1 MLFRSGATSGSTTV
15 VASATASG
23 TITLPA
29 GTGTATVNGVSTNI
43 VSGTSQATTSGTS
56 FTFTGIPSWA
66 KRITVLFNGVS
77 LSGTDN
83 FLIQIGSGSVTT
95 SGYNSATGYGG
106 TSSGVTAPATS
117 TSGFVC
123 QDGSSANV
131 IYGNVLIHLFSNY
144 TYISAYTA
152 GSVQSGSTP
161 YFNVGGGSVTL
172 SGALDRVKILTTGTN
187 TFTAGSI
194 NILYE

>member
-1 MLFRSGATSGSTTV
+1 MSGITDINYDLF
-15 VASATASG
+15 G
-23 TITLPA
+23 TKAHIQFFGEPI
-29 GTGTATVNGVSTNI
+29 GI
-43 VSGTSQATTSGTS
+43 D
-56 FTFTGIPSWA
+56 GIPSWA

-95 SGYNSATGYGG
+95 SGYNSVTGYGG
-106 TSSGVTAPATS
+106 TGSGATAPATS

-123 QDGSSANV
+123 QNGASINV

-144 TYISAYTA
+144 TYVAAYTA
-152 GSVQSGSTP
+152 GTIQSGSTP
-161 YFNVGGGSVTL
+161 YYNVGGGSVTL

-194 NILYE
+194 NILY